1 MHLSLDQLQSCKLL
15 YLTEDNNPGGT
26 FKNNLF
32 LKKIQNANV
41 STVHKILIIDSDL
54 ESLVSDLQ

>member
-1 MHLSLDQLQSCKLL
+1 MHLSLDQLHSCKLL

-32 LKKIQNANV
+32 IKIQNANV